1 MATQDQPSWK
11 RRIGLWGVGYTA
23 NFLMVKAFDLV
34 LYPAVIWYFGL
45 LYGAGIMWGFSL
57 TVCYL
62 TLLFYD
68 WSQTDWLGIETLK
81 EVREKWEGKS
91 IFSRLMNWILNKG
104 DLAVFLFVSLKW
116 DPFICVVYL
125 RHGAHQY
132 NGMAS
137 RDWQIFIASVVVS
150 NAWWTFVVFTGLT
163 AVQWIIYAVKSAL

>member
-23 NFLMVKAFDLV
+23 NFLMVKGFDLL
-34 LYPAVIWYFGL
+34 LYPLVILYFGL
-45 LYGAGIMWGFSL
+45 VRGAAVMWILSSL
-57 TVCYL
+57 VCYA
-62 TLLFYD
+62 TLKFYD
-68 WSQTDWLGIETLK
+68 WSKTDWLGIETLK
-81 EVREKWEGKS
+81 ELKGEKKRGFLHKLSDWVL
-91 IFSRLMNWILNKG
+91 SRG
-104 DLAVFLFVSLKW
+104 DIAAFLIISLKW
-116 DPFICVVYL
+116 DPFICVAYL